1 MRKLISLII
10 AGIIIGSASAYEL
23 KNVDDSELDSIYA
36 QGFVLNGQMFS
47 NPIFT
52 GTIGGNLYN
61 MTIGDIQIEGGLQ
74 MNLDSSLM
82 LSGNAQQNAFI
93 PINVVDSAVNIPINI
108 VVIMGDN
115 NGNIDIN
122 NVLNSINN
130 SNLTGGI

>member
-1 MRKLISLII
+1 MRKLLTLVMAGLIL
-10 AGIIIGSASAYEL
+10 GSASAYEL
-23 KNVDDSELDSIYA
+23 KKVDDTELEDIYA

-52 GTIGGNLYN
+52 GTIGGNLYS
-61 MTIGDIQIEGGLQ
+61 MSIGDIQIEGGLQ

-115 NGNIDIN
+115 NGTVDIN
-122 NVLNSINN
+122 NILKSISKANI
-130 SNLTGGI
+130 TGGF

>member
-1 MRKLISLII
+1 MRKLLTLVMAGLIL
-10 AGIIIGSASAYEL
+10 GSASAYEL
-23 KNVDDSELDSIYA
+23 KKVDDTELEDIYA

-61 MTIGDIQIEGGLQ
+61 MSIGDIQIEGGLQ

-115 NGNIDIN
+115 NGTVDIN
-122 NVLNSINN
+122 NILKSINR
-130 SNLTGGI
+130 SNINGEF

>member
-1 MRKLISLII
+1 MRKLLTLVMAGLIL
-10 AGIIIGSASAYEL
+10 GSASAYEL
-23 KNVDDSELDSIYA
+23 KKVDDTELEDIYA

-61 MTIGDIQIEGGLQ
+61 MSIGDIQIEGGLQ

-115 NGNIDIN
+115 NGTVDIN
-122 NVLNSINN
+122 NVLNSINKAN
-130 SNLTGGI
+130 ITGGI